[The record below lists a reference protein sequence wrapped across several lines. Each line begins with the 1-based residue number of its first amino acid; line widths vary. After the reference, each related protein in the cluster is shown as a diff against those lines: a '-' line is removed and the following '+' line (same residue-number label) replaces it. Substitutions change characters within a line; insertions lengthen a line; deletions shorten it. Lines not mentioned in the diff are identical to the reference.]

1 MLQKPGWK
9 KKLRYLFDNMFST
22 GPVGLASGLGILS
35 IVIVIISAVLVT
47 VLNYAL
53 PDEESFSFGEAMWWS
68 LLQTIGEGGI
78 AGRGTAWGFRLWM
91 LVVSLASIFLVS
103 NFIGIIANGIQEKL
117 ANLRK
122 GRSEVIEEDHTIIL
136 GWSDHIYTII
146 SEIIHANGKS
156 KKSVI
161 VVLSE
166 LEKTAM
172 EDKIR
177 QRIKPDKQT
186 RIVCRTGSPIE
197 LTDLSLVNF
206 NAARTI
212 IILSPESQHPDSE
225 VIKTVLAILNHP
237 QRRIQPFHI
246 VATLRE
252 MNSREI
258 APIVGNNEVE
268 WIFTSDV
275 VARIIAQTSQQPG
288 LSLVYSDLLDFNAN
302 EIYFSKVPEVV
313 GKPYSE
319 LLSYFS
325 NEAVIGIEASDGGL
339 TLNPPSGTLYRA
351 NDRLVLIAAD
361 DDGIQVD
368 SNGKIP
374 ANQNAIQLI
383 TSPFSPRPENT
394 LILGWNWRG
403 HAILDELDHYLNSGS
418 TVLVIANE
426 PSVNATLQ
434 QQALSHR
441 NYDVSFQ
448 EGDTTSRAVL
458 ESINMAAFEH
468 IIILSCSDQLSTQQ
482 ADAATLVTLLHL
494 RDIARK
500 RNANFS
506 IVTEILDMR
515 NRELAEIA
523 HVDDFIISD
532 RLISLM
538 TAQVAEEKKLSRVF
552 REIFDPHGIEIY
564 IKPVTQYIKTGV
576 SVNFYT
582 VLEAAS
588 RVGETA
594 IGYRITAD
602 SVNRDN
608 RYGIIINP
616 DKEKEIVFHTD
627 DMVIVLSSQRHGV
640 SPVE

>member
-9 KKLRYLFDNMFST
+9 KKLRYFFDNMFST
-22 GPVGLASGLGILS
+22 GPVGLASGLGVLS
-35 IVIVIISAVLVT
+35 IVIVVISAVLVT
-47 VLNYAL
+47 VSNYAL
-53 PDEESFSFGEAMWWS
+53 PNEESFNFSEAMWWS

-78 AGRGTAWGFRLWM
+78 AGRGTSWGFRLWM
-91 LVVSLASIFLVS
+91 LLVSLASIFLVS

-146 SEIIHANGKS
+146 SEIIQASGR

-166 LEKTAM
+166 LEKTVM

-197 LTDLSLVNF
+197 LSDLTLVNF

-212 IILSPESQHPDSE
+212 IVLSPNSQHPDSE

-237 QRRIQPFHI
+237 QRRIQPYHI
-246 VATLRE
+246 VAALRE

-258 APIVGNNEVE
+258 AQIVGNNEVE
-268 WIFTSDV
+268 WVFTSDV
-275 VARIIAQTSQQPG
+275 IARIIAQTSQQPG

-302 EIYFSKVPEVV
+302 EIYFSKVEEMV

-319 LLSYFS
+319 IISNFL
-325 NEAVIGIEASDGGL
+325 NEAVIGIEAGNGIL
-339 TLNPPSGTLYRA
+339 TLNPPPDTIYRK
-351 NDRLVLIAAD
+351 DDHLVIIATD
-361 DDGIQVD
+361 DDGIQVESD
-368 SNGKIP
+368 AKIP
-374 ANQNAIQLI
+374 ANENAIQLI
-383 TSPFSPRPENT
+383 TSLYSPQPENT

-403 HAILDELDHYLNSGS
+403 RAILDELDHYMYSGS
-418 TVLVIANE
+418 VVLVIANE

-434 QQALSHR
+434 QQALSQR
-441 NYDVSFQ
+441 NYDVTFQ

-458 ESINMAAFEH
+458 ESINLAEFDH
-468 IIILSCSDQLSTQQ
+468 VIILSCSDQLSTQQ

-500 RNANFS
+500 RKLSFS

-538 TAQVAEEKKLSRVF
+538 TAQVAEEKKLSQVF
-552 REIFDPHGIEIY
+552 KEIFDPHGIEIY
-564 IKPVTQYIKTGV
+564 IKPITQYIKTGV

-594 IGYRITAD
+594 IGYRVTAD
-602 SVNRDN
+602 SVNREN
-608 RYGIIINP
+608 HYGIIINP
-616 DKEKEIVFHTD
+616 LKGREITFHKD
-627 DMVIVLSSQRHGV
+627 DMVIVLSSQRHRV
-640 SPVE
+640 PPAE